1 MTRETLL
8 TLVAA
13 FSIGFYAY
21 LSHVDP
27 VGGITTTVQIAE
39 GY

>member
-8 TLVAA
+8 TLAA
-13 FSIGFYAY
+13 CIGLFAW
-21 LSHVDP
+21 LAHVDP
-27 VGGITTTVQIAE
+27 VGGITATVHMAE

>member
-8 TLVAA
+8 TLAA
-13 FSIGFYAY
+13 CIGLFAW
-21 LSHVDP
+21 LAHVDP

-39 GY
+39 DY

>member
-8 TLVAA
+8 TLAA
-13 FSIGFYAY
+13 CIGFFAW
-21 LSHVDP
+21 LAHVDP

-39 GY
+39 SY

>member
-8 TLVAA
+8 ALAA
-13 FSIGFYAY
+13 CIGLFAW
-21 LSHVDP
+21 LAHVDP

-39 GY
+39 SY